1 MATVCIAGFGLRSLA
16 NTDSLVNALNKAR
29 AEHKISG
36 FSAPK
41 DKVDHPAL
49 KALAKA
55 YELPLY
61 AVENEVMKSMKTF
74 TQSAIIIEKRQTGSV
89 AESAALAFFK
99 GPAKL
104 LGPRK
109 ISDDGLAVC
118 AIAEGESI

>member
-1 MATVCIAGFGLRSLA
+1 MSIVCIAGFGFRSLA

-36 FSAPK
+36 FSAPE

-49 KALAKA
+49 KALAKR

-61 AVENEVMKSMKTF
+61 AVENEVMKSMETF
-74 TQSAIIIEKRQTGSV
+74 TQSAVVIEKRQTGSV

-104 LGPRK
+104 LEPRK